1 MLVTDAMATV
11 GSNQKS
17 FNLYGT
23 EIFAEN
29 GRLATSEGQLAGS
42 DLNMMDAVRL
52 TRDELG
58 VEFGEAL
65 RMASLYPATFMG
77 LDNVI
82 GKIASGFDADF
93 ALIDESN
100 DKVLRTWIKGKG
112 ANS

>member
-11 GSNQKS
+11 GSDKKS

-58 VEFGEAL
+58 VEFGEAYAWRLCTL
-65 RMASLYPATFMG
+65 RPLWVWIIKSAKSQRATT
-77 LDNVI
+77 
-82 GKIASGFDADF
+82 
-93 ALIDESN
+93 
-100 DKVLRTWIKGKG
+100 RTLH
-112 ANS
+112 